1 MTDSSKVALLG
12 LDRAELTSLV
22 ESLGEPAYRGQQLRD
37 AIYRQRVE
45 AVEEIS
51 TLSQSLRG
59 KLTEKGVSVGLPR
72 IAQRFVSQDG
82 TVRYLVALADGQ
94 SVETVWMPEGD
105 GGEAGD
111 GSEAGELAE
120 RFAESDSSG
129 TSGARAPIEK
139 QEPIEALK
147 RCATQKLTDQTPDRK
162 QEQEPGWR
170 QEQKPERG
178 REEKQKSG
186 CGQEQIRDRGQQ
198 DSDRGQQHDS
208 DQRQGQRYGSDQ
220 RQSQRRV
227 QGQNQGRSTICISS
241 QVGCAVDCQFCL
253 TALLGVK
260 RNLSSG
266 EIVGQVCAVLK
277 DQQVS
282 PPEDRIN
289 LVFMGMGEPFLN
301 YENFVKAA
309 RLLVEEVGIAERRM
323 TVSTAGI
330 VPRIHDFGAEKI
342 RPKLAISLNA
352 SNDALR
358 TRLMPLNKKWNLEM
372 LMAAAKEY
380 PLRTREWITFEY
392 VLLGGVNDGPEN
404 AREVVELLRGMRC
417 KVNLIALNPGPGI
430 EFATPDRERVVEFQK
445 ILRESGV
452 PAYVRRPRGR
462 DIYAA
467 CGQLK
472 RTVEIATAPAQ

>member
-1 MTDSSKVALLG
+1 MIESLAEFSPISLLG
-12 LDRAELTSLV
+12 LDRSEIDSVVDLF
-22 ESLGEPAYRGQQLRD
+22 GEPPYRTKQIME
-37 AIYRQRVE
+37 AVYRQRVE
-45 AVEEIS
+45 SVEQIS
-51 TLSQSLRG
+51 TLSQQLRG
-59 KLTEKGVSVGLPR
+59 KLTGNGVSIGLPR
-72 IAQRFVSQDG
+72 IEKRFVSQDG
-82 TVRYLVALADGQ
+82 TVRYLIGFADGQ

-120 RFAESDSSG
+120 RFAQSGSLNDSTG
-129 TSGARAPIEK
+129 TFEKNDPSAGLKTRAT
-139 QEPIEALK
+139 
-147 RCATQKLTDQTPDRK
+147 ATQRHK
-162 QEQEPGWR
+162 
-170 QEQKPERG
+170 
-178 REEKQKSG
+178 
-186 CGQEQIRDRGQQ
+186 
-198 DSDRGQQHDS
+198 
-208 DQRQGQRYGSDQ
+208 
-220 RQSQRRV
+220 

-260 RNLSSG
+260 RNLNAG

-277 DQQVS
+277 DQKVS

-301 YENFVKAA
+301 YDNFVKAA
-309 RLLVEEVGIAERRM
+309 RLLVDEVGIAERRM

-330 VPRIHDFGAEKI
+330 VPRIHDFGKETI

-352 SNDALR
+352 SNNELR
-358 TRLMPLNKKWNLEM
+358 TRLMPLNKKWNLEI
-372 LMAAAKEY
+372 LMAAAKAY
-380 PLRTREWITFEY
+380 PLRNREWITFEY

-404 AREVVELLRGMRC
+404 AKEVVELLRGIRC

-430 EFATPDRERVVEFQK
+430 EFTTPDGERVTQFQT

-452 PAYVRRPRGR
+452 PAFIRRPRGR

-472 RTVEIATAPAQ
+472 RTVEIATMPTP

>member
-1 MTDSSKVALLG
+1 MANFSQVALLG
-12 LDRAELTSLV
+12 MDRAEATSLV
-22 ESLGEPAYRGQQLRD
+22 ESMGEPAYRARQLLE
-37 AIYRQRVE
+37 AVYRQRVE
-45 AVEEIS
+45 SIGQIS
-51 TLSQSLRG
+51 TLSQELRAR
-59 KLTEKGVSVGLPR
+59 LADKGVSPGLPR
-72 IAQRFVSQDG
+72 IEKRFVSQDG
-82 TVRYLVALADGQ
+82 TVRYLIALADGQ

-120 RFAESDSSG
+120 RFAESSVVN
-129 TSGARAPIEK
+129 TSGPKALLEKTEPTAAR
-139 QEPIEALK
+139 K
-147 RCATQKLTDQTPDRK
+147 RSDIQK
-162 QEQEPGWR
+162 
-170 QEQKPERG
+170 
-178 REEKQKSG
+178 
-186 CGQEQIRDRGQQ
+186 
-198 DSDRGQQHDS
+198 
-208 DQRQGQRYGSDQ
+208 
-220 RQSQRRV
+220 

-260 RNLSSG
+260 RNLTAG
-266 EIVGQVCAVLK
+266 EIVGQVCAVLR
-277 DQQVS
+277 DQDVS

-309 RLLVEEVGIAERRM
+309 RLLVEQVGIAERRM

-330 VPRIHDFGAEKI
+330 VPRIYELGEEKI

-352 SNDALR
+352 SNDELR
-358 TRLMPLNKKWNLEM
+358 TRLMPLNKKWNLEA
-372 LMAAAKEY
+372 LLAAAKAY

-404 AREVVELLRGMRC
+404 AREVAELLRGMRC

-430 EFATPDRERVVEFQK
+430 EFTTPDAERVVTFQT
-445 ILRESGV
+445 ILREAGI
-452 PAYVRRPRGR
+452 PAFVRRPRGR

-472 RTVEIATAPAQ
+472 RTVETATAPEPSSR

>member
-1 MTDSSKVALLG
+1 MTDSPQTALLG
-12 LDRAELTSLV
+12 LDRQETGHLI
-22 ESLGEPAYRGQQLRD
+22 EELGEPSYRAQQLLE
-37 AIYRQRVE
+37 AVYRQRVAE
-45 AVEEIS
+45 IDQIS
-51 TLSQSLRG
+51 TLPQQFRATLS
-59 KLTEKGVSVGLPR
+59 EKPIVVGLPTIER
-72 IAQRFVSQDG
+72 KFVSQDG
-82 TVRYLVALADGQ
+82 TVRYLIAFSDGQ

-120 RFAESDSSG
+120 RFAE
-129 TSGARAPIEK
+129 AE
-139 QEPIEALK
+139 
-147 RCATQKLTDQTPDRK
+147 DQQPSHR
-162 QEQEPGWR
+162 PR
-170 QEQKPERG
+170 
-178 REEKQKSG
+178 
-186 CGQEQIRDRGQQ
+186 
-198 DSDRGQQHDS
+198 
-208 DQRQGQRYGSDQ
+208 
-220 RQSQRRV
+220 

-260 RNLSSG
+260 RNLTAG

-277 DQQVS
+277 DQKVS

-301 YENFVKAA
+301 YDNFVKGS

-330 VPRIHDFGAEKI
+330 VPRIYDFAGEKV
-342 RPKLAISLNA
+342 RAKLAISLNA

-372 LMAAAKEY
+372 LIAAAKAY

-392 VLLGGVNDGPEN
+392 VLLGGVNDAPDN
-404 AREVVELLRGMRC
+404 AKEVADLLRGVRC

-430 EFATPDRERVVEFQK
+430 DFTTPDAERVEAFQN
-445 ILRESGV
+445 ILRQSGI
-452 PAYVRRPRGR
+452 PAFLRRPRGR

-472 RTVEIATAPAQ
+472 RTVEIATAPAPQHP

>member
-1 MTDSSKVALLG
+1 MEMAQAKTSTLLG
-12 LDRAELTSLV
+12 MDREEFTALVSEAGEPSYRAKQIMEAVYRLRV
-22 ESLGEPAYRGQQLRD
+22 ESLA
-37 AIYRQRVE
+37 
-45 AVEEIS
+45 EIS
-51 TLSQSLRG
+51 TLPLEFRER
-59 KLTEKGVSVGLPR
+59 LDRDGVTVGAAR
-72 IAQRFVSQDG
+72 IENKFVSSDG
-82 TVRYLVALADGQ
+82 TVRYLIAFADGQ

-111 GSEAGELAE
+111 GSEAGVE
-120 RFAESDSSG
+120 AESG
-129 TSGARAPIEK
+129 ISGAARSEKSSPIA
-139 QEPIEALK
+139 ALK
-147 RCATQKLTDQTPDRK
+147 RGATQNRASQVHASRARDNQDRAGQDQSVPAN
-162 QEQEPGWR
+162 
-170 QEQKPERG
+170 
-178 REEKQKSG
+178 RESEKYPAGKST
-186 CGQEQIRDRGQQ
+186 RAF
-198 DSDRGQQHDS
+198 
-208 DQRQGQRYGSDQ
+208 
-220 RQSQRRV
+220 
-227 QGQNQGRSTICISS
+227 GRSTICISS

-253 TALLGVK
+253 TAVLGVN
-260 RNLSSG
+260 RNLTAA
-266 EIVGQVCAVLK
+266 EIVAQVCAVLK

-309 RLLVEEVGIAERRM
+309 RLLVECVGIAERRM

-330 VPRIHDFGAEKI
+330 VPRIRDFGGEAI

-372 LMAAAKEY
+372 LIAAARDF

-392 VLLGGVNDGPEN
+392 VLLGRVNDEPEN
-404 AREVVELLRGMRC
+404 AREVAELLRGLRC

-430 EFATPDRERVVEFQK
+430 DFETPGEERVAAFQK
-445 ILRESGV
+445 ILRDAGI
-452 PAYVRRPRGR
+452 PAFVRRPRGR

-472 RTVEIATAPAQ
+472 RTVEVATSGGHLLRGISGTPEQ